1 MKKLIALMLALVMSL
16 SLVACG
22 GGDDTGASTDTN
34 TPAVETTGAD
44 IQPAIDAFNAASGA
58 FDAVANEVN
67 ANIDIYSQELID
79 TMIAMSDSMTETKTL
94 LESNPELTEEKVQEL
109 VATLNDVE
117 AWSKEVQANL
127 DTFVEVVTIDREA
140 VIDAFNYVSPRF
152 DAISIAVNENID
164 QYEEDF
170 VDGMIEVATGM
181 IGYKELLES
190 GAELDEETCIAILED
205 LQMIDEWVTAVEEAE
220 G

>member
-44 IQPAIDAFNAASGA
+44 IQPAIDAFNAASDA

-109 VATLNDVE
+109 VAL
-117 AWSKEVQANL
+117 
-127 DTFVEVVTIDREA
+127 
-140 VIDAFNYVSPRF
+140 
-152 DAISIAVNENID
+152 
-164 QYEEDF
+164 
-170 VDGMIEVATGM
+170 
-181 IGYKELLES
+181 
-190 GAELDEETCIAILED
+190 
-205 LQMIDEWVTAVEEAE
+205 
-220 G
+220 